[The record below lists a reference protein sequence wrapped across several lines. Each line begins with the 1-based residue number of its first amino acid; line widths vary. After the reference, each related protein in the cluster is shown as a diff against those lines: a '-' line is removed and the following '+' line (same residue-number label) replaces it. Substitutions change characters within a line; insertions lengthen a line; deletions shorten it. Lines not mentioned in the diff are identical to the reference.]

1 MPEVTVK
8 VEMIF
13 KRPPGTPNITK
24 SEIADHLLK
33 MEIEFN
39 ESGGNRVHFTLLS
52 FKKTN

>member
-8 VEMIF
+8 VKMIF
-13 KRPPGTPNITK
+13 KRPPGTPNIKK
-24 SEIADHLLK
+24 SEIGDYLLK
-33 MEIEFN
+33 MERDFN